1 MQISHRRGMQIST
14 GVPILHG
21 NLRTSIQTFG
31 KLYIFRV
38 KTNSK
43 MLKPQTDS
51 MDRIEMTHSGFSL
64 ILLMEPNS

>member
-21 NLRTSIQTFG
+21 NLGTSIQTF

-43 MLKPQTDS
+43 MLNVC
-51 MDRIEMTHSGFSL
+51 I
-64 ILLMEPNS
+64 

>member
-1 MQISHRRGMQIST
+1 
-14 GVPILHG
+14 
-21 NLRTSIQTFG
+21 
-31 KLYIFRV
+31 
-38 KTNSK
+38 